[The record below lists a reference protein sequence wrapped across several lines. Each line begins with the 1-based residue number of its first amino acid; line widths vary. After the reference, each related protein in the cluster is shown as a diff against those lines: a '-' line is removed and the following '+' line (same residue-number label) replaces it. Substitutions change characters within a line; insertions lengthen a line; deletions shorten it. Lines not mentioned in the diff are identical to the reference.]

1 MLDRDWVFK
10 ALHYIWPCHL
20 GFYWNDV
27 MLILFERTADRA
39 DLIDSSYYFDAPWMS
54 AADKSSLAFLK
65 ANIWI
70 SSSSLFPSALSLSF
84 PWAFPVVFAQLFSL
98 FFPPRFLHASLPFL
112 SCTNDNSAAV
122 FYNGS
127 TLDAVSRLFSVF
139 DFAGLIKLNLSALA
153 CQTALVP

>member
-1 MLDRDWVFK
+1 
-10 ALHYIWPCHL
+10 
-20 GFYWNDV
+20 

-39 DLIDSSYYFDAPWMS
+39 DLIDSSDYFDATWMS

-65 ANIWI
+65 PNIWI
-70 SSSSLFPSALSLSF
+70 SSSSLFPSALSLISLSF
-84 PWAFPVVFAQLFSL
+84 SCCPRSIIFAL

-122 FYNGS
+122 LYNGS
-127 TLDAVSRLFSVF
+127 TLNPVSLLFSVF
-139 DFAGLIKLNLSALA
+139 DFTGLTKLNLSALA